1 MFKFSFEWLKDY
13 CGKNIKFD
21 DIISK
26 LKIQGFEFQGSQKIG
41 DDVVTAI
48 EVKAN
53 RPDMLS
59 HMGIAREIK
68 AFDGQ
73 KIPHVEKSE
82 IKINND
88 KFPLRINANPKCC
101 KRFCAI
107 ELKNVDCSVKTPEYI
122 TRRLNALGIN
132 SVNSVV
138 DIGNYIMIDMG
149 QPVHCY
155 DADKLS
161 GGLHINFAEQDKE
174 ITTFSGE
181 TAKIK
186 AGDII
191 ISDDNDIKCVAGVIG
206 SDSAAVTE
214 KSKNIILEA
223 AVFDEVSVRLTSR
236 RLKISTPSS
245 FRFERGVN
253 SETSFDIL
261 SKFAQ
266 MVTNIC
272 GGTIEDSGFDY
283 YPSGHVEQHLKFSI
297 KDNNKLLGVEL
308 SGTQIMNYLEKYD
321 FKCRAESDDIIDVT
335 IPSYRLD
342 VKIPVDI
349 AEEIAR
355 IHGYDN
361 IVPVMP
367 TIQTSYRKNTVWSN
381 MDIVRE
387 ALRGLGFSE
396 TINYSFIPADSM
408 KIFDIEPGHR
418 LYSDLALQ
426 NPIAGAYALMRPM
439 MTYSLLNCLAYNYSV
454 GNSNLALFEIG
465 RVYFKDKESD
475 TGCKEIDTCAFIM
488 SGTRTP
494 RGFGSDKDIKYTY
507 YDLLGYL
514 NIIMNRFGCEFKL
527 ESDDYKFCEE
537 GSGYSI
543 IINGKKIG
551 FIGELNRSKLNKIP
565 NVKLIRDKIFYCEF
579 YLSEITEKVK
589 KIKFISKYPPVR
601 RLYNLVQKKNIPA
614 AEVIKIIK
622 DSGDVVQKVTVN
634 DIYSDK
640 SFAENLHAV
649 LYEVNYCSKV
659 ATLTAEE
666 IENIEKTFLSKL
678 SSKYGIEFKK

>member
-13 CGKNIKFD
+13 CGENIKFD

-26 LKIQGFEFQGSQKIG
+26 LKIQGFEFQGSQKAENDI
-41 DDVVTAI
+41 VTAI

-59 HMGIAREIK
+59 HIGIAREIK

-73 KIPHVEKSE
+73 KIPRVEKSD

-88 KFPLRINANPKCC
+88 KFPLHINTNPKCC
-101 KRFCAI
+101 KRFCALK
-107 ELKNVDCSVKTPEYI
+107 LKNVDCSVKTPEYI
-122 TRRLNALGIN
+122 TKRLHALGIN

-155 DADKLS
+155 DADKLF
-161 GGLHINFAEQDKE
+161 GELNINFADEDKE

-181 TAKIK
+181 KAKIK
-186 AGDII
+186 SGDII
-191 ISDDNDIKCVAGVIG
+191 ISDDKDIKCVAGIIG

-214 KSKNIILEA
+214 KSENIILEA

-261 SKFAQ
+261 SKFAE

-272 GGTIEDSGFDY
+272 GGTIENCGFDY
-283 YPSGHVEQHLKFSI
+283 YPSGHVDQHLKFSI

-308 SGTQIMNYLEKYD
+308 SKSEIINYLEKYD
-321 FKCRAESDDIIDVT
+321 FKCQSASDDIIDVT

-342 VKIPVDI
+342 IKIPADI

-361 IVPVMP
+361 IIPVMP
-367 TIQTSYRKNTVWSN
+367 TIQTGYRKNTVWSN
-381 MDIVRE
+381 MDIIRE
-387 ALRGLGFSE
+387 VLRGLGFSE
-396 TINYSFIPADSM
+396 TINYSFIPVDSM

-418 LYSDLALQ
+418 LYSDLVLQ
-426 NPIAGAYALMRPM
+426 NPIAGAYSLMRPM

-465 RVYFKDKESD
+465 RVYFKDKESG

-488 SGTRTP
+488 SGVRTP

-514 NIIMNRFGCEFKL
+514 NIIMNKFGCEFNL

-537 GSGYSI
+537 GSGYSLI
-543 IINGKKIG
+543 VNGKKIG
-551 FIGELNRSKLNKIP
+551 FIGELNKSKLSKIS

-579 YLSEITEKVK
+579 YLADITEKVK
-589 KIKFISKYPPVR
+589 KIHFISKYPPVR

-622 DSGDVVQKVTVN
+622 NSSDVVQKVTVN

-666 IENIEKTFLSKL
+666 IENIEETFLSKL
-678 SSKYGIEFKK
+678 SSEYGIEFKK